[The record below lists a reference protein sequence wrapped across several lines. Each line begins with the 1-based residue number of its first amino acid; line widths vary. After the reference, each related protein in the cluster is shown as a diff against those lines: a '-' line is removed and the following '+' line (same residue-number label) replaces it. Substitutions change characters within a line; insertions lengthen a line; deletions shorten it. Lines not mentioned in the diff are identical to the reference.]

1 MHTNSV
7 SIRRIMP
14 QLTAPWILFF
24 VLVVS
29 LLILDL
35 GVLHKRN
42 REIGLSESLY
52 TTLIYIII
60 SCMFGTS
67 IWHFQGHEAGMQFFS
82 GYLVEKSLSMD
93 NVFVI
98 SIIFSYLGIARS
110 IQHRILFW
118 GISSV
123 IIMRGVMIYVG
134 AELVSS
140 FSWMLYVFGGFLIA
154 TGAKLL
160 LSHNTFNPS
169 ESKIMNFF
177 EANFNVAQ
185 HDKHFFV
192 KIARQWHITK
202 LFIALMMVEVM
213 DLIFAIDSIPAIVAI
228 TTDFY
233 IVYTSNIFAILGL
246 RSLYFALDHM
256 ATKFYYIKHAL
267 AIILIFIGAKVFIAH
282 IWSEIPIEFT
292 LLFTVGCL
300 AGGVIASIK
309 MNK

>member
-1 MHTNSV
+1 
-7 SIRRIMP
+7 MP

-24 VLVVS
+24 VLVAS
-29 LLILDL
+29 LLTLDL

-98 SIIFSYLGIARS
+98 SIIFSYLGIARAT
-110 IQHRILFW
+110 QHRILFW
-118 GISSV
+118 GICSV
-123 IIMRGVMIYVG
+123 VIMRGVMIYVG

-140 FSWMLYVFGGFLIA
+140 FSWMLYIFGAFLIV
-154 TGAKLL
+154 TGIKLL
-160 LSHNTFNPS
+160 LSHDTFDPK
-169 ESKIMNFF
+169 ESKIIKFF

-185 HDKHFFV
+185 DDKHFVV
-192 KIARQWHITK
+192 KKAGQWHITK
-202 LFIALMMVEVM
+202 LFIALMMVEIM
-213 DLIFAIDSIPAIVAI
+213 DLIFAIDSIPAIFAI

-282 IWSEIPIEFT
+282 IWAEIPIEFT
-292 LLFTVGCL
+292 LLFTLGCL
-300 AGGVIASIK
+300 AGGVVASIRMK
-309 MNK
+309 